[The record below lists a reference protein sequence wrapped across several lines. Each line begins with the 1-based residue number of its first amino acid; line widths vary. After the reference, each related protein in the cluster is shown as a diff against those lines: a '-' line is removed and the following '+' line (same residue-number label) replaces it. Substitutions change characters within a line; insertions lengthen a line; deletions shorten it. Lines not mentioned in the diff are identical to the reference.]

1 MEERDAT
8 QSAVI
13 FHPKTIQVVKF
24 KADLLATQEEDLTEA
39 AQEKKRQRREQQ
51 KAQEDAAMDS
61 ELQVLVSM
69 QEGAHSVQ
77 TSVGA
82 GTLRRLDLQQFRNFL
97 KRKHEESGVT
107 NRALDEEFR
116 ARKALLKPLEIASFS
131 MWPMELQQAWQGNL
145 FAPTQDPQG
154 PEQYDMGN
162 LKTSYLQMKKLLKD
176 NRCPLEGHR
185 LMQDLPQTQLDM
197 YTYPEGTENSLEGRL
212 ARLLPEHS
220 TERKM
225 ATTQRKLEFHL
236 RERWA
241 ERVIGILL
249 PYAKDIPH
257 MRAVQGN
264 KVQQEYLDLLGDT
277 RFHTL
282 RIHCLCFENIQKL
295 GFNVIPW
302 KESDI
307 RNLLNTMRDQEI
319 TPHKLQSIW
328 NTLRW
333 FSAKF
338 GLMDPDSLE
347 RLKAKRKTRVG
358 GD

>member
-1 MEERDAT
+1 MIIA
-8 QSAVI
+8 
-13 FHPKTIQVVKF
+13 
-24 KADLLATQEEDLTEA
+24 EA
-39 AQEKKRQRREQQ
+39 KWRHWKP
-51 KAQEDAAMDS
+51 
-61 ELQVLVSM
+61 
-69 QEGAHSVQ
+69 G
-77 TSVGA
+77 
-82 GTLRRLDLQQFRNFL
+82 RL
-97 KRKHEESGVT
+97 KEES
-107 NRALDEEFR
+107 
-116 ARKALLKPLEIASFS
+116 
-131 MWPMELQQAWQGNL
+131 
-145 FAPTQDPQG
+145 
-154 PEQYDMGN
+154 
-162 LKTSYLQMKKLLKD
+162 
-176 NRCPLEGHR
+176 
-185 LMQDLPQTQLDM
+185 
-197 YTYPEGTENSLEGRL
+197 
-212 ARLLPEHS
+212 
-220 TERKM
+220 

-264 KVQQEYLDLLGDT
+264 KVQQEYLDLLGGT

-333 FSAKF
+333 FAAKF

-347 RLKAKRKTRVG
+347 RLKAKRKIIQEGLVETNIKPQRKAKLPSKEVIVVLEKIAAGEGAANTKADGASAKLLLDRYICAMTRFQVACSASFNDLQHTSPMGYKLTETTLELQAWQTKTVSNQKEASPTDRPALLIHGPGLVVHRHPGMGQIDSPGQVPGYGLSHSNYQFGLHGLDSTPGPG
-358 GD
+358 GQDAPLAQRCTTPTGCPGKLNIPTT

>member
-1 MEERDAT
+1 LEERDAT

-13 FHPKTIQVVKF
+13 FHPQTIQVVKF
-24 KADLLATQEEDLTEA
+24 KADLLATQEEDTEA

-61 ELQVLVSM
+61 ELQVPVSM

-131 MWPMELQQAWQGNL
+131 LWPMELQQAWQGNL

-162 LKTSYLQMKKLLKD
+162 LKTSYLQMKELLKD

-185 LMQDLPQTQLDM
+185 LM
-197 YTYPEGTENSLEGRL
+197 
-212 ARLLPEHS
+212 
-220 TERKM
+220 
-225 ATTQRKLEFHL
+225 
-236 RERWA
+236 
-241 ERVIGILL
+241 
-249 PYAKDIPH
+249 
-257 MRAVQGN
+257 
-264 KVQQEYLDLLGDT
+264 
-277 RFHTL
+277 
-282 RIHCLCFENIQKL
+282 
-295 GFNVIPW
+295 
-302 KESDI
+302 
-307 RNLLNTMRDQEI
+307 
-319 TPHKLQSIW
+319 
-328 NTLRW
+328 
-333 FSAKF
+333 
-338 GLMDPDSLE
+338 
-347 RLKAKRKTRVG
+347 
-358 GD
+358 